1 MSFGGGG
8 ACYGGKVAIAVTLGG
23 RGRGGDDSGSAGCL
37 VLL

>member
-8 ACYGGKVAIAVTLGG
+8 ACYRGEVAIAVTLGG
-23 RGRGGDDSGSAGCL
+23 RGRGRDDARGAGCL

>member
-8 ACYGGKVAIAVTLGG
+8 ACYRGEVAIAMTLGG
-23 RGRGGDDSGSAGCL
+23 RWSGRDDPRSAGCL